1 MEEAKR
7 QFEVNVF
14 GMARLI
20 QLITPT
26 MRKNKYGKIINI
38 SSMGGKIWTK
48 FGGWYH
54 ATKFAVEG
62 LSDFLRMELAPF
74 DIDVVVVEPGGIKT
88 EWGIIAANNLK
99 KTSQDGAYATF
110 ANEAA
115 DGMIKVYSGKLTEP
129 EKIAKVIKK
138 AVIAKRPKT
147 RYLTGFM
154 AKPMVFT
161 QRVFGDRVYNWVIKN
176 FS

>member
-1 MEEAKR
+1 
-7 QFEVNVF
+7 
-14 GMARLI
+14 
-20 QLITPT
+20 
-26 MRKNKYGKIINI
+26 
-38 SSMGGKIWTK
+38 
-48 FGGWYH
+48 
-54 ATKFAVEG
+54 
-62 LSDFLRMELAPF
+62 
-74 DIDVVVVEPGGIKT
+74 
-88 EWGIIAANNLK
+88 
-99 KTSQDGAYATF
+99 
-110 ANEAA
+110 
-115 DGMIKVYSGKLTEP
+115 MIKVYSGKLTEP